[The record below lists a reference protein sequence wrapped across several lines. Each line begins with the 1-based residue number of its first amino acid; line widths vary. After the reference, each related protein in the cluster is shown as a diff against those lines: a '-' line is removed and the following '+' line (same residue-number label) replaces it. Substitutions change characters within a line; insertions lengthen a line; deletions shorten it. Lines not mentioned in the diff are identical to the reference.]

1 MYNVAVTRCFEDD
14 LLIIR
19 KAKYHQPIW
28 SLNSASLKL
37 QSKIRGLLFQMQW
50 PMSFLLASH
59 GGYNDCWFMEKW
71 GPSNGIYSLSYW
83 LDIFTFLLYQHKNFI
98 WTVFNIFHFRNFV
111 RTSVETDC
119 VKYEEFLAS
128 SLFTFQHLWC
138 SSAPCAVWKECL
150 CLCSFFTVAFQVKVV
165 SDCVKLFFLTQSL
178 IKIKEQLTLFGTPI
192 QLPNT
197 REQQHLCRS
206 PFFKRV
212 SQWWRTLISVTLNQ
226 AC

>member
-1 MYNVAVTRCFEDD
+1 
-14 LLIIR
+14 
-19 KAKYHQPIW
+19 
-28 SLNSASLKL
+28 
-37 QSKIRGLLFQMQW
+37 MQW

-150 CLCSFFTVAFQVKVV
+150 CLCSFFHCRIPSQSCFWLCKA
-165 SDCVKLFFLTQSL
+165 LFFNAVSNQNKRAAHLIRYTNSTAKHAGAAAFMQVAIFQKSLTMVTNTHFSDFESGL
-178 IKIKEQLTLFGTPI
+178 LRLCS
-192 QLPNT
+192 PNGI
-197 REQQHLCRS
+197 C
-206 PFFKRV
+206 
-212 SQWWRTLISVTLNQ
+212 
-226 AC
+226 C